1 MERPAA
7 TMKGRLRPIEYLA
20 WAQAQ
25 AGEARWDLTASGV
38 PDTCGPSSLGLREAS
53 GERDSPA
60 PETSW
65 GESSLPWDL
74 AGPDNLSLADLSR
87 RDLRPQILA
96 SFLQAVAQ
104 RYGVAP
110 ECVVPTL
117 GASQAIIQVLFT
129 LARPGDHVIVERPTF
144 EPLHRVPEMLGL
156 SVSRLERKLEERWEP
171 LPDRLARLLTPKTR
185 AVILSSLHN
194 PSGVAVDATT
204 LTAIGEMAARVGAM
218 VLVDEVYLDFAF
230 DPGRGEDKPTFPWR
244 PACVTLDNGV
254 SWSSTTKA
262 FGFAALRAG
271 WVVTR
276 DREFAH
282 ACRSASHYFHAD
294 PPLASLALATRVLQH
309 ADVLA
314 ARANATIAVARA
326 VIDRWLAAEPR
337 LSWVAPSAGQTGLI
351 RLPALTADV
360 DFARHLLERYG
371 TRVVAGTMFEAPG
384 TIRVSFNLPASEL
397 EQALAT
403 ISAAL
408 DDFQRG
414 GAVEA

>member
-1 MERPAA
+1 MR
-7 TMKGRLRPIEYLA
+7 GRLRPIEYIG
-20 WAQAQ
+20 WAQADD
-25 AGEARWDLTASGV
+25 GGARWDLTASGV
-38 PDTCGPSSLGLREAS
+38 PDTCSPSH
-53 GERDSPA
+53 SP
-60 PETSW
+60 
-65 GESSLPWDL
+65 PWDRF
-74 AGPDNLSLADLSR
+74 ADELSLTDLSR
-87 RDLRPQILA
+87 RDLRPQITA

-110 ECVVPTL
+110 ECVIPTL
-117 GASQAIIQVLFT
+117 GASQAIIQVLFSI
-129 LARPGDHVIVERPTF
+129 ARPGDHVIVERPTF

-194 PSGVAVDATT
+194 PSGVAVDAAT
-204 LTAIGEMAARVGAM
+204 LSAIGEMAARVGAM

-230 DPGRGEDKPTFPWR
+230 DPSGEAHSWR

-271 WVVTR
+271 WVVSR
-276 DREFAH
+276 DRDFAQG
-282 ACRSASHYFHAD
+282 CRSASHYFHVD

-309 ADVLA
+309 AKQLTDQV
-314 ARANATIAVARA
+314 NSTIAVARA
-326 VIDRWLAAEPR
+326 VIDAWLAAETR
-337 LSWVAPSAGQTGLI
+337 VGWVAPSAGQTGLI
-351 RLPALTADV
+351 RLPALTADLE
-360 DFARHLLERYG
+360 FARHLLDRYG
-371 TRVVAGTMFEAPG
+371 TRVVPGTMFEAPG
-384 TIRVSFNLPASEL
+384 TVRVSFNLPSPEL

-408 DDFQRG
+408 DDFERG
-414 GAVEA
+414 GAVEV

>member
-1 MERPAA
+1 
-7 TMKGRLRPIEYLA
+7 MKGRLRPIEYIG
-20 WAQAQ
+20 WAQADD
-25 AGEARWDLTASGV
+25 GGARWDLTASGV
-38 PDTCGPSSLGLREAS
+38 PDTCGSRSLATRNPVSDA
-53 GERDSPA
+53 
-60 PETSW
+60 
-65 GESSLPWDL
+65 WDL
-74 AGPDNLSLADLSR
+74 ATGGLSLADLSR
-87 RDLRPQILA
+87 RDLRPQVVA

-110 ECVVPTL
+110 ECVIPTL

-129 LARPGDHVIVERPTF
+129 IARPGDHVIVERPTF

-194 PSGVAVDATT
+194 PSGVAVDAAT
-204 LTAIGEMAARVGAM
+204 LAAIGEMAARVGAM

-230 DPGRGEDKPTFPWR
+230 DPSGEAHPWR

-254 SWSSTTKA
+254 SWSSTTKV

-271 WVVTR
+271 WVVSR

-282 ACRSASHYFHAD
+282 ACRSASHYFHVD

-309 ADVLA
+309 ADALTSQ
-314 ARANATIAVARA
+314 ANATIVVARE
-326 VIDRWLAAEPR
+326 VIDRWLAGETRVA
-337 LSWVAPSAGQTGLI
+337 WVAPSAGQTGLI

-360 DFARHLLERYG
+360 EFARHLLDRYG
-371 TRVVAGTMFEAPG
+371 TRVVPGTMFEAPG
-384 TIRVSFNLPASEL
+384 TVRVSFNLPSDEL

-414 GAVEA
+414 GATEL

>member
-1 MERPAA
+1 MARGADPHAKRESV
-7 TMKGRLRPIEYLA
+7 MKGRLRPIDYIV
-20 WAQAQ
+20 WAQADDS
-25 AGEARWDLTASGV
+25 GARWDLTASGV
-38 PDTCGPSSLGLREAS
+38 PDTYGSRSLAS
-53 GERDSPA
+53 RDSPDLS
-60 PETSW
+60 TS
-65 GESSLPWDL
+65 G
-74 AGPDNLSLADLSR
+74 LSLTDLSR
-87 RDLRPQILA
+87 RDLRPQIVA

-110 ECVVPTL
+110 ECVIPTL

-129 LARPGDHVIVERPTF
+129 IARPGDHVIVERPTF

-185 AVILSSLHN
+185 AVILSNLHN
-194 PSGVAVDATT
+194 PSGVAVDVAT
-204 LTAIGEMAARVGAM
+204 LAAIGEMAARVGAM

-230 DPGRGEDKPTFPWR
+230 DPSGEAYPWR

-271 WVVTR
+271 WVVSR

-282 ACRSASHYFHAD
+282 ACRSASHYFHVD
-294 PPLASLALATRVLQH
+294 PPLASLAFATRVLQQ
-309 ADVLA
+309 ADELTA
-314 ARANATIAVARA
+314 QASATIVVARA
-326 VIDRWLAAEPR
+326 VIDRWLAGETR
-337 LSWVAPSAGQTGLI
+337 VTWVAPSAGQTGLI

-360 DFARHLLERYG
+360 EFARHLLERYG
-371 TRVVAGTMFEAPG
+371 TRVVPGTMFEAPG
-384 TIRVSFNLPASEL
+384 TVRVSFNLPPDEL

-403 ISAAL
+403 ITAAL

>member
-1 MERPAA
+1 
-7 TMKGRLRPIEYLA
+7 MKGRLRPIEYIG
-20 WAQAQ
+20 WAQAD
-25 AGEARWDLTASGV
+25 AGDVRWDLTASGAL
-38 PDTCGPSSLGLREAS
+38 DTCRPGAEPG
-53 GERDSPA
+53 
-60 PETSW
+60 
-65 GESSLPWDL
+65 WDL
-74 AGPDNLSLADLSR
+74 STGLSLEELTR
-87 RDLRPQILA
+87 RDLRPQIVA
-96 SFLQAVAQ
+96 SFLQAVAR

-110 ECVVPTL
+110 ECVIPTL

-194 PSGVAVDATT
+194 PSGVAVDAAT
-204 LTAIGEMAARVGAM
+204 LAAIGEMAARVGAM

-230 DPGRGEDKPTFPWR
+230 DPSGEIYPWR

-271 WVVTR
+271 WVVSR
-276 DREFAH
+276 DREFAQ
-282 ACRSASHYFHAD
+282 ACRSASHYFHVD
-294 PPLASLALATRVLQH
+294 PPLASLALATRVLEH
-309 ADVLA
+309 ADALTAQATA
-314 ARANATIAVARA
+314 AIAVTRA
-326 VIDRWLAAEPR
+326 VIDRWLAGESR
-337 LSWVAPSAGQTGLI
+337 LAWVAPSAGQTGLI

-360 DFARHLLERYG
+360 EFARHLLDRYG
-371 TRVVAGTMFEAPG
+371 TRVVPGTMFEAPG
-384 TIRVSFNLPASEL
+384 TVRVSFNLPAADL

-408 DDFQRG
+408 DDFERG
-414 GAVEA
+414 GAVEL

>member
-1 MERPAA
+1 V
-7 TMKGRLRPIEYLA
+7 KGRLRPIEYLG
-20 WAQAQ
+20 WAQAE
-25 AGEARWDLTASGV
+25 GGDARWDLTASGV
-38 PDTCGPSSLGLREAS
+38 PDTCGPDSLGLREPS
-53 GERDSPA
+53 GERDSPSTG
-60 PETSW
+60 ETRP
-65 GESSLPWDL
+65 PWDL
-74 AGPDNLSLADLSR
+74 SADELSLAELSR
-87 RDLRPQILA
+87 RDRRPQIVA
-96 SFLQAVAQ
+96 SFMQAVAQ

-156 SVSRLERKLEERWEP
+156 SVSRLERKQEERWEP

-185 AVILSSLHN
+185 AVILSNLHN
-194 PSGVAVDATT
+194 PSGVAVDAAT

-230 DPGRGEDKPTFPWR
+230 DSGRGDTEPAGPTSPTSPTSHWR
-244 PACVTLDNGV
+244 PACVTLENGV

-282 ACRSASHYFHAD
+282 ACRSASHYFHVDA
-294 PPLASLALATRVLQH
+294 PLASLALATRVLQH
-309 ADVLA
+309 ADELA

-326 VIDRWLAAEPR
+326 VIDRWLAEETR
-337 LSWVAPSAGQTGLI
+337 VSWVAPSAGQTGLI
-351 RLPALTADV
+351 RLPALTADLE
-360 DFARHLLERYG
+360 FARHLLDRYG
-371 TRVVAGTMFEAPG
+371 TRVVPGTMFEAPG
-384 TIRVSFNLPASEL
+384 TIRVSFNLPSPALVE
-397 EQALAT
+397 ALAT
-403 ISAAL
+403 ITAAL

>member
-1 MERPAA
+1 
-7 TMKGRLRPIEYLA
+7 MKGRLRPIEYLG
-20 WAQAQ
+20 WAQSD
-25 AGEARWDLTASGV
+25 AGAVRWDLTTSGAR
-38 PDTCGPSSLGLREAS
+38 DTCGPG
-53 GERDSPA
+53 GP
-60 PETSW
+60 
-65 GESSLPWDL
+65 GWDL
-74 AGPDNLSLADLSR
+74 SGGALSLAELSR
-87 RDLRPQILA
+87 RDRRPEIVA
-96 SFLQAVAQ
+96 SFLQAVAR

-194 PSGVAVDATT
+194 PSGVAVDAGT
-204 LTAIGEMAARVGAM
+204 LAAIGEMAARVGAM

-230 DPGRGEDKPTFPWR
+230 DPSGETHPWR
-244 PACVTLDNGV
+244 PACVTLDNAV

-271 WVVTR
+271 WVVSR
-276 DREFAH
+276 DREFAQ
-282 ACRSASHYFHAD
+282 ACRSASHYFHVD
-294 PPLASLALATRVLQH
+294 PPLASLAVATSVLQH
-309 ADVLA
+309 AEELTAQVNAGIAA
-314 ARANATIAVARA
+314 ARP
-326 VIDRWLAAEPR
+326 VIDRWIAQEGR
-337 LSWVAPSAGQTGLI
+337 VSWAAPSAGQTGLI

-360 DFARHLLERYG
+360 DFARHLLDRYG

-384 TIRVSFNLPASEL
+384 TVRVSFNLPEVEL

-403 ISAAL
+403 FSAAL
-408 DDFQRG
+408 DDFERG
-414 GAVEA
+414 GASEL

>member
-1 MERPAA
+1 
-7 TMKGRLRPIEYLA
+7 MKGRLRPIEYIG
-20 WAQAQ
+20 WAQAND
-25 AGEARWDLTASGV
+25 GGARWDLTASGV
-38 PDTCGPSSLGLREAS
+38 PDTCGPTPWEHFADEWSL
-53 GERDSPA
+53 
-60 PETSW
+60 T
-65 GESSLPWDL
+65 
-74 AGPDNLSLADLSR
+74 DLSR
-87 RDLRPQILA
+87 RDLRPQITA

-117 GASQAIIQVLFT
+117 GASQAIIQVLFS

-156 SVSRLERKLEERWEP
+156 SVSRLERRLEERWEP

-185 AVILSSLHN
+185 AVILSNLHN
-194 PSGVAVDATT
+194 PSGVAVDAAT

-230 DPGRGEDKPTFPWR
+230 DPSGEAHPWR

-271 WVVTR
+271 WMVSG
-276 DREFAH
+276 DREFAQ
-282 ACRSASHYFHAD
+282 ACRSASHYFHVD
-294 PPLASLALATRVLQH
+294 VPLASLALATRVLQH
-309 ADVLA
+309 AKQLTA
-314 ARANATIAVARA
+314 EANATIAVGRA
-326 VIDRWLAAEPR
+326 VIDHWLATETRVA
-337 LSWVAPSAGQTGLI
+337 WVAPSAGQTGLI
-351 RLPALTADV
+351 RLPALTADLE
-360 DFARHLLERYG
+360 FARHLLDRYG
-371 TRVVAGTMFEAPG
+371 TRVVPGTLFEAPG
-384 TIRVSFNLPASEL
+384 TVRVSFNLPAPDL

-408 DDFQRG
+408 DDFERG
-414 GAVEA
+414 GAVEV